1 LLYAPAVRR
10 RFGVVSGPLAIFVAS
25 TIAASAIFAAEGART
40 ADPVPSDDSPF
51 GELCRDAEQGNAKAQ
66 YVLGCCYNGD
76 HGVQKDPAKAAKW
89 WGKAAAQGVADA
101 QYYLGLSY
109 YVGDGVP
116 KDTAVATNW
125 WRKAA
130 DQDHADAQ
138 YFLGLS
144 YNTGTGVPKDT
155 HLAFYWL
162 KKSASL
168 GNKEAMELLRQFG
181 PSPG

>member
-1 LLYAPAVRR
+1 MRR

-25 TIAASAIFAAEGART
+25 AIAAGGIFAADESRT
-40 ADPVPSDDSPF
+40 ADPVPSESSPF
-51 GELCRDAEQGNAKAQ
+51 GELCRDAQKGNAKAQ

-76 HGVQKDPAKAAKW
+76 HGIQKDPAKAALW

-101 QYYLGLSY
+101 QYFLGLCY

-116 KDTAVATNW
+116 KDTTVATTW

-130 DQDHADAQ
+130 EQDHADAQ

-144 YNTGTGVPKDT
+144 YNTGTGVPKSVQQ
-155 HLAFYWL
+155 AVYWL

-168 GNKEAMELLRQFG
+168 GNQEALELLRQFG